1 MCIQTHKIMELIT
14 WLISIKFIFENNRNI
29 FLTKNNGLIRE
40 NSINNVQKILSCWSN
55 NLWFTS
61 YKCDECGDVKYI
73 PFTCKSRFCNS
84 CSQPQSDIR
93 MNRLVSRR
101 PSWLLYKHIVFTI
114 PKELRSFFK
123 RHRNALN
130 VLPYTAANA
139 IIFFLNEQQKVTP
152 WILAVIHTFWA
163 KLNWNP
169 HTHLIVTNWAFH
181 KKWYFKDNIFLPY
194 IAIRKSRTAFLVKN
208 LKDRTYEN
216 VPWDT
221 CIEEIRFLN
230 DFFNYHSKISGEKTS
245 RHVHFPQ
252 KPCSFIEV
260 VGYVWRYIKRPV
272 IAQSRILDYNG
283 ENVTFNYTDKR
294 DKLVKDITCPVLE
307 FMGLLLQHLPN
318 QNFHMIYYYWIFANR
333 CKKKYLRIIKTYY
346 NHEPKMP
353 RIAKNFRERIY
364 MFTGKDALKC
374 SCWGFFHKYQ
384 ISIPWYKP
392 KYFDSS

>member
-1 MCIQTHKIMELIT
+1 MEIIT
-14 WLISIKFIFENNRNI
+14 WHISIKFIFENNRNI
-29 FLTKNNGLIRE
+29 FLSKNKGLIRE
-40 NSINNVQKILSCWSN
+40 NSIKNVQKILNCWSN
-55 NLWFTS
+55 ENWFTS
-61 YKCDECGDVKYI
+61 YRCNECGDIKHI

-93 MNRLVSRR
+93 MNKLVSRR

-114 PKELRSFFK
+114 PEELRSFFK

-139 IIFFLNEQQKVTP
+139 IMYFLKDQKVTP

-163 KLNWNP
+163 KLNRNP
-169 HTHLIVTNWAFH
+169 HTHLIITNWAFH
-181 KKWYFKDNIFLPY
+181 KKGYFKDNIFLPY
-194 IAIRKSRTAFLVKN
+194 KAIATSRTAFLVKN
-208 LKDRTYEN
+208 LKDRTYKN
-216 VPWDT
+216 ISWDICT
-221 CIEEIRFLN
+221 QEIKFLN
-230 DFFNYHSKISGEKTS
+230 EFYDYHSKISGEKS
-245 RHVHFPQ
+245 NRHVYFSW
-252 KPCSFIEV
+252 KTCSFVEV

-272 IAQSRILDYNG
+272 IAQSRILNYDK
-283 ENVTFNYTDKR
+283 ENITFNYTDKR
-294 DKLVKDITCPVLE
+294 DKLVKDISCPVMD
-307 FMGLLLQHLPN
+307 FMGLLLQHIPN

-333 CKKKYLRIIKTYY
+333 CKKKHLRIINTYY
-346 NHEPKMP
+346 NHETKIP

-364 MFTGKDALKC
+364 MFIGKDILKC